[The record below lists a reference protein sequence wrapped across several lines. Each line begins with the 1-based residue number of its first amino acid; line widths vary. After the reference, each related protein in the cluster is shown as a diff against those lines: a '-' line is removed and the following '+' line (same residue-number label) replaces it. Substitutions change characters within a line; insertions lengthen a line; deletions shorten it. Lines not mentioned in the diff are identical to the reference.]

1 MSSSADKEIDY
12 RKLSLMQQAIFDG
25 ANYSIIATDTDG
37 LIRFFN
43 RGAAKMLGYTADE
56 IINKHT
62 PSIFHKPSEVVK
74 HAKVL
79 SKELGRLIEPGFDV
93 FVEKAK
99 MGTYEELEWT
109 YIHKS
114 GREIPIMLSVTALY
128 NEQGVIDGFLGIAFD
143 ISETVLT
150 KKALEEQKERYRQLF
165 ESAGD
170 ASFLMK
176 NDRFVDCNLS
186 TLSLFKCTREQII
199 NTTPYQFSPPLQANG
214 QPSKTEAMKYIQA
227 AISGETQHFEWTHAT
242 LDGTPFE
249 AEVTLSAIEINNEI
263 QILATVRDITPR
275 KKAEQDLLLFQ
286 KKLVSQNE
294 SLRLINQLSGQ
305 LNGVDSLQ
313 SIADITLE
321 TLLSVT
327 ETAHVAIY
335 LVNHEVHSLELFAT
349 NGFAPQIK
357 MYQHNALDKGMSGEA
372 LKTGE
377 IQFSP
382 DFKKDER
389 IVPHVKQ
396 ALLGSNI
403 CSGVAIPLIYQGK
416 KFGCIN
422 LGYSSVEGYRNIEKE
437 TLDIVSNTVSQAL
450 ANAQQMKDLD
460 YMAHHDSLTGL
471 SNRLLFHNT
480 FKQKIAN
487 PHFQS
492 AALLLL
498 DLDRFKEIND
508 TLGHHTGDVLLQQIG
523 PRLNKVFAGH
533 KILISRL
540 GGDEFTILIDD
551 VHDDKVIHLYAT
563 TLLSSLRE
571 PFDIESMMLEIDAS
585 IGIAKYPEDGKDSH
599 ALLRSADVAMYEAK
613 RNGGGIKVY
622 DINDDKHT
630 PERLALIAELNGA
643 IRDNQLELHFQ
654 PKIDLSV
661 GKASGFEALVRWQH
675 KKMGLLYPDKFI
687 PLAEMSDSIHNI
699 TEAVVD
705 LALKHQAGW
714 QAKGYQ
720 LPVAVNLS
728 ARNLIDERC
737 VNFIQRALQK
747 YQTQAGML
755 ELEITETALMQD
767 PETAVEILNKL
778 AALEIKLSIDDFGT
792 GYSSLAYLRR
802 LPINLLKIDR
812 EFVSDMLSSTQD
824 SIIIN
829 STIALAHNLRLQVVA
844 EGVENAQTIK
854 RLRNM
859 GCDFAQGYSI
869 CKPKPWHDIEAW
881 LEEVPEFFI

>member
-1 MSSSADKEIDY
+1 MSSSPKKEVDY
-12 RKLSLMQQAIFDG
+12 RKLSIMQQAIFDG
-25 ANYSIIATDTDG
+25 ANYSIIATDTEG

-43 RGAAKMLGYTADE
+43 RGASKMLGYRPDE
-56 IINKHT
+56 IINIQT
-62 PSIFHKPSEVVK
+62 PAIFHKPSEVIR
-74 HAKVL
+74 HAQVL
-79 SKELGRLIEPGFDV
+79 SEELGKPIEPGFDV

-114 GREIPIMLSVTALY
+114 GREIPIMLSVTALHD
-128 NEQGVIDGFLGIAFD
+128 ESGEIDGFLGIAFD

-150 KKALEEQKERYRQLF
+150 KAALAEQEERYRQLF

-170 ASFLMK
+170 AIFLMC
-176 NDRFVDCNLS
+176 NDQFTDCNQS
-186 TLSLFKCTREQII
+186 TLKLFGCSREQIV
-199 NTTPYQFSPPLQANG
+199 NSTPYRFSPEFQSNG
-214 QPSKTEAMKYIQA
+214 KTSKEEALRHINA
-227 AISGETQHFEWTHAT
+227 AMAGQTQIFEWTHVK

-249 AEVTLSAIEINNEI
+249 AEVTLSAIEIEDQI
-263 QILATVRDITPR
+263 QILANVRNINAR
-275 KKAEQDLLLFQ
+275 KQAERDLLISQ
-286 KKLVSQNE
+286 RRLVNQNE
-294 SLRLINQLSGQ
+294 SLRLINQLSGR
-305 LNGVDSLQ
+305 LNGVNSLQ

-321 TLLSVT
+321 NLLGVA

-335 LVNHEVHSLELFAT
+335 FVNNELQTLELFAT

-357 MYQHNALDKGMSGEA
+357 MNQHNSLDTGMSGEA
-372 LKTGE
+372 LRTNS
-377 IQFSP
+377 IQFSR
-382 DFKKDER
+382 DFNQDSQVNPE
-389 IVPHVKQ
+389 IKQ
-396 ALLGSNI
+396 SLLNSNI
-403 CSGVAIPLIYQGK
+403 CSGVAVPLSYQGK

-422 LGYSSVEGYRNIEKE
+422 LGYSSISGYDSIEKE
-437 TLDIVSNTVSQAL
+437 TFDIIGYTVSQAL

-471 SNRLLFHNT
+471 SNRLLFHST
-480 FKQKIAN
+480 FQQRADD
-487 PHFQS
+487 PDYRS

-523 PRLNKVFAGH
+523 PRLNQVFAGH

-540 GGDEFTILIDD
+540 GGDEFTVLIDH
-551 VHDDKVIHLYAT
+551 VSDDRVIELYAR

-571 PFDIESMMLEIDAS
+571 PFNIESMMLEIDAS
-585 IGIAKYPEDGKDSH
+585 IGIAKYPENGKDSH

-622 DINDDKHT
+622 DVNDDKHT
-630 PERLALIAELNGA
+630 PERLALIADLNGA
-643 IRDNQLELHFQ
+643 IRDNQLKLHFQ
-654 PKIDLSV
+654 PKIDLAT

-675 KKMGLLYPDKFI
+675 GRLGLLYPDKFI
-687 PLAEMSDSIHNI
+687 PLAEMSDSIHYM
-699 TEAVVD
+699 TEAVID
-705 LALKHQAGW
+705 LALKHQSQW
-714 QAKGYQ
+714 YKKGFH

-728 ARNLIDERC
+728 ARNLIDDRC
-737 VNFIQRALQK
+737 VQFIQRAMQR
-747 YQTQAGML
+747 YQTQPGML

-767 PETAVEILNKL
+767 PETAVDILNKIAEL
-778 AALEIKLSIDDFGT
+778 KIKLSIDDFGT

-812 EFVSDMLSSTQD
+812 EFVFDMLSRTQD

-844 EGVENAQTIK
+844 EGVEDLPTLK
-854 RLRNM
+854 RLRKM
-859 GCDFAQGYSI
+859 GCDFAQGYTI
-869 CKPKPWHDIEAW
+869 CKPKSWPEIESW
-881 LEEVPEFFI
+881 LEDTPEFFT

>member
-1 MSSSADKEIDY
+1 MSSSPEKEVDY
-12 RKLSLMQQAIFDG
+12 RKLSIMQQAIFDG
-25 ANYSIIATDTDG
+25 ANYSIIATDTEG

-43 RGAAKMLGYTADE
+43 RGASKMLGYRPDE
-56 IINKHT
+56 IINIQT
-62 PSIFHKPSEVVK
+62 PAIFHKPSEVIR
-74 HAKVL
+74 HAQVL
-79 SKELGRLIEPGFDV
+79 SEELGRPIEPGFDV

-114 GREIPIMLSVTALY
+114 GREIPIMLSVTALHD
-128 NEQGVIDGFLGIAFD
+128 ESGEIDGFLGIAFD

-150 KKALEEQKERYRQLF
+150 KAALAEQEERYRQLF

-170 ASFLMK
+170 AIFLMC
-176 NDRFVDCNLS
+176 NDQFTDCNQS
-186 TLSLFKCTREQII
+186 TLKLFGCSRDQIV
-199 NTTPYQFSPPLQANG
+199 NSTPYRFSPKFQSNG
-214 QPSKTEAMKYIQA
+214 KTSKEEALRHINA
-227 AISGETQHFEWTHAT
+227 AMAGQTQIFEWTHVK

-249 AEVTLSAIEINNEI
+249 AEVTLSAIEIKDQI
-263 QILATVRDITPR
+263 QILANVRNINAR
-275 KKAEQDLLLFQ
+275 KQAEKDLLISQ
-286 KKLVSQNE
+286 RRLVNQNE
-294 SLRLINQLSGQ
+294 SLRLINQLSGR
-305 LNGVDSLQ
+305 LNGVNSLQ

-321 TLLSVT
+321 NLLGVA

-335 LVNHEVHSLELFAT
+335 FVNNELQTLELFAT

-357 MYQHNALDKGMSGEA
+357 MNQHNSLDTGMSGEA
-372 LKTGE
+372 LRTNS

-382 DFKKDER
+382 DFNQDTQVNPDIR
-389 IVPHVKQ
+389 Q
-396 ALLGSNI
+396 SLLNSNI
-403 CSGVAIPLIYQGK
+403 CSGVAVPLSYQGK

-422 LGYSSVEGYRNIEKE
+422 LGYSSISGYDSIEKE
-437 TLDIVSNTVSQAL
+437 TFDIIGYTVSQAL

-471 SNRLLFHNT
+471 SNRLLFHST
-480 FKQKIAN
+480 FQQKADD
-487 PHFQS
+487 PDYRS

-523 PRLNKVFAGH
+523 PRLNQVFAGH

-540 GGDEFTILIDD
+540 GGDEFTVLIDH
-551 VHDDKVIHLYAT
+551 VSDDRVIDLYAR

-571 PFDIESMMLEIDAS
+571 PFNIESMMLEIDAS
-585 IGIAKYPEDGKDSH
+585 IGIAKYPENGKDSH

-622 DINDDKHT
+622 DVNDDKHT
-630 PERLALIAELNGA
+630 PERLALIADLNGA
-643 IRDNQLELHFQ
+643 IRDNQLKLHFQ
-654 PKIDLSV
+654 PKIDLAT

-675 KKMGLLYPDKFI
+675 GRLGLLYPDKFI
-687 PLAEMSDSIHNI
+687 PLAEMSDSIHYM
-699 TEAVVD
+699 TEAVID
-705 LALKHQAGW
+705 LALKHQSQW
-714 QAKGYQ
+714 YKKGFH

-728 ARNLIDERC
+728 ARNLIDDRC
-737 VNFIQRALQK
+737 VQFIQRAMHR
-747 YQTQAGML
+747 YQTQPGML

-767 PETAVEILNKL
+767 PETAVDILNKIAEL
-778 AALEIKLSIDDFGT
+778 KIKLSIDDFGT

-812 EFVSDMLSSTQD
+812 EFVFDMLSRTQD

-844 EGVENAQTIK
+844 EGVEDLATLK
-854 RLRNM
+854 RLRKM
-859 GCDFAQGYSI
+859 GCDFAQGYTI
-869 CKPKPWHDIEAW
+869 CKPKSWPEIESW
-881 LEEVPEFFI
+881 LEDTPEFFT